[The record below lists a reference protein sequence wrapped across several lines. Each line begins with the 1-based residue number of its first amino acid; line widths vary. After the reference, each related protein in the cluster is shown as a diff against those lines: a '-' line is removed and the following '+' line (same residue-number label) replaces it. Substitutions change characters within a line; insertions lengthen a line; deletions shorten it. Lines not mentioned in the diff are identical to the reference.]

1 MPGRTWGRGMADP
14 ILTYALIGITAYIS
28 YLGFY
33 QFGFM
38 NRFQFETGPILGGD
52 YQRMVTSGF
61 LHVDGHHLFFN
72 MLALYMFGARFEVEV
87 GTLPLAL
94 IYALSLLGGSGLSL
108 LMHRHHYDYCAV
120 GASGAVS
127 GLVFASVFLMPSM
140 GVGLIFLPI
149 FIPGWLFAIIYT
161 GISIWGIKKKWGN
174 IGHDAHLGGA
184 IVGMLGALA
193 IDSKIVLG
201 QWPLFLTILG
211 LFCAFLISYWYNPFG
226 LEETSASSITMDKLK
241 KLTSKA
247 PRTKMA
253 NETKVED
260 SEGKRIREEM
270 DVLLAKI
277 TDVGLDGLT
286 PQERE
291 RLEVISKTL
300 REEE

>member
-1 MPGRTWGRGMADP
+1 MTDFP
-14 ILTYALIGITAYIS
+14 ILTIGLVGITAYFS

-33 QFGFM
+33 RFGFM
-38 NRFQFETGPILGGD
+38 NRFQFEPGPILGGD

-61 LHVDGHHLFFN
+61 LHVDGNHLFFN
-72 MLALYMFGARFEVEV
+72 MAALYMFGERFEANV
-87 GTLPLAL
+87 GAGFLAF
-94 IYALSLLGGSGLSL
+94 IYGASLLGGSGLSL
-108 LMHRHHYDYCAV
+108 LMHRHHYDYRAV

-127 GLVFASVFLMPSM
+127 GLVFAAIFLMPGM
-140 GVGLIFLPI
+140 GVGMFFLPI
-149 FIPGWLFAIIYT
+149 GIPGWLFAIIYT

-184 IVGMLGALA
+184 IIGMLGALA
-193 IDSKIVLG
+193 IDYKVVFG
-201 QWPLFLTILG
+201 QLPLFLTILG

-277 TDVGLDGLT
+277 TDVGLEGLT
-286 PQERE
+286 QQERD

-300 REEE
+300 REEK

>member
-1 MPGRTWGRGMADP
+1 MTEP
-14 ILTYALIGITAYIS
+14 ILTYALIAVNAYVS
-28 YLGFY
+28 YLGFTR
-33 QFGFM
+33 FGFM

-72 MLALYMFGARFEVEV
+72 MIALYMFGQQLELSC
-87 GTLPLAL
+87 GPLAYGL
-94 IYALSLLGGSGLSL
+94 LYLFSLLGGSALSL

-127 GLVFASVFLMPSM
+127 GLVFAAVFLMPGM

-193 IDSKIVLG
+193 IDYKIVLG

-226 LEETSASSITMDKLK
+226 LEETSASSITIGKLK

-291 RLEVISKTL
+291 RLEVISKKL
-300 REEE
+300 REED